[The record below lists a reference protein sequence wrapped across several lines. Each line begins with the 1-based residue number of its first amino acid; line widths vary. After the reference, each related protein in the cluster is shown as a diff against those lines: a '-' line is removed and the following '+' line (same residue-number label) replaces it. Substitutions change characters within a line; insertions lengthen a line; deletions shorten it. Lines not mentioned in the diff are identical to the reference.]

1 MERKTDLRAATRL
14 VIEWRPPDAL
24 FKPQPCFLGFPHLG
38 RGREKAKRSRDSKPC
53 AAKSSKGIRC
63 NRSPPFTVTVTIPKV
78 TELPRMIIRGKVNRN
93 SQEDLRHTQQRP
105 KYYHDAILVL
115 TKLMCKPIQRFTHRL
130 SGRKAAV
137 YPFRGSEP
145 TARTKGTFKGG
156 QRLRSGFPEMPRI
169 APSTSHRM
177 SARAKAG
184 TVSMKTHVVDY
195 QPTAKA
201 KGIRFLDEPAN
212 FERGRFSTGARRL

>member
-115 TKLMCKPIQRFTHRL
+115 TKLMCKPIQRFTSTDQPPTRDGVHARLEPVAQTPLFKNISTINSASVARSTRRRFIVLMNFLVIFSRSSGNESIENAFRPVTGSYHCPSPGFGSGAHRDQ
-130 SGRKAAV
+130 
-137 YPFRGSEP
+137 E
-145 TARTKGTFKGG
+145 
-156 QRLRSGFPEMPRI
+156 I
-169 APSTSHRM
+169 ASP
-177 SARAKAG
+177 
-184 TVSMKTHVVDY
+184 
-195 QPTAKA
+195 P
-201 KGIRFLDEPAN
+201 
-212 FERGRFSTGARRL
+212 